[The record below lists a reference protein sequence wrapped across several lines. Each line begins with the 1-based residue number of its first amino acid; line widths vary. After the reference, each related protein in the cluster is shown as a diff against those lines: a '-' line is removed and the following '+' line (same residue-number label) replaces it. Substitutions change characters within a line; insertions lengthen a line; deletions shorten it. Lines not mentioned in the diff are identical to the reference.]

1 MENIWKAW
9 IPNYHVEKK
18 YFISKINDDENG
30 LQLFLIS
37 NDYTQKICVQFP
49 GMVYAYRNRLELA
62 ALCTLDKIEDTARAF
77 SASDWTFFVVENSAY
92 AKEIAKESQDIYPF
106 SQLIHFAIVGGQA
119 LFEVITDALPI
130 ITKGWEFSL
139 EDMVDEMTLPRGIT
153 GFWNVDT
160 TPPPFL
166 DEKAFRRLCYTIA
179 QENGGIVAEVDTDT
193 YPRNFYSAKL
203 SRYDQSVFIL
213 QNIYYPYAAFAG
225 PDDSGGFVLTS
236 TPEWL
241 QLPEGQV
248 RFLSL
253 AELNQDWRGL
263 CQELGPEELEQIRYW
278 NPHTV
283 GEIIFNT
290 WD

>member
-1 MENIWKAW
+1 MENNWKAW
-9 IPNYHVEKK
+9 IPHHNLENK
-18 YFISKINDDENG
+18 YFICKMVDDEDG

-37 NDYTQKICVQFP
+37 NDYTKKICVQFP

-62 ALCTLDKIEDTARAF
+62 ALRTLDKIEDKTRGF

-92 AKEIAKESQDIYPF
+92 AKEIAKESQDIYLF

-130 ITKGWEFSL
+130 IAKGREFSPK
-139 EDMVDEMTLPRGIT
+139 DMVDEMTLPRGIT
-153 GFWNVDT
+153 GFWSVNT
-160 TPPPFL
+160 APPPLL
-166 DEKAFRRLCYTIA
+166 DEKAFCQMCYTIA
-179 QENGGIVAEVDTDT
+179 HGNGGTVAEVDTDT
-193 YPRNFYSAKL
+193 SPRNFYSAQIRKHDD
-203 SRYDQSVFIL
+203 SIFIL
-213 QNIYYPYAAFAG
+213 QNIHYPYAAFAG
-225 PDDSGGFVLTS
+225 QDDSGGFVLTHP
-236 TPEWL
+236 PEWL

-248 RFLSL
+248 NFLSL
-253 AELNQDWRGL
+253 AELNQDWHGL

-278 NPHTV
+278 KPKTV